1 MVVFNHFGSLS
12 LRKITLVDKYEL
24 KGKVMKKLFVV
35 VFLVLQSLCGNLILD
50 ENVSKEHTIT
60 VDGTNLRF
68 YPDSI
73 TIDEGDTVKFMWGG
87 EILPHNSVEENGVF
101 DSGEPEREVDY
112 SYTFGFD
119 QAGSYNYFCEPHQSV
134 GMDGVITVLDV
145 EQEIIVE
152 TSGEVG
158 DGFTFPLV
166 VVSII
171 VVFLLLV
178 FMRVKIS
185 TIEEIKD

>member
-1 MVVFNHFGSLS
+1 
-12 LRKITLVDKYEL
+12 
-24 KGKVMKKLFVV
+24 MKKLFILVFFVV
-35 VFLVLQSLCGNLILD
+35 QALCGNLILE

-68 YPDSI
+68 YPDSL
-73 TIDEGDTVKFMWGG
+73 TINEGDTVKFMWGG

-119 QAGSYNYFCEPHQSV
+119 QAGSYNYFCEPHQAV
-134 GMDGVITVLDV
+134 GMDGVITVLDI
-145 EQEIIVE
+145 EEEKIIE
-152 TSGEVG
+152 TSGEVD
-158 DGFTFPLV
+158 DGFKLPFV
-166 VVSII
+166 EISIII
-171 VVFLLLV
+171 VVLLLV

>member
-1 MVVFNHFGSLS
+1 
-12 LRKITLVDKYEL
+12 
-24 KGKVMKKLFVV
+24 MKKSFLV
-35 VFLVLQSLCGNLILD
+35 VFLFMQMLCGDLILN

-73 TIDEGDTVKFMWGG
+73 TINEGDTVKFMWGG

-119 QAGSYNYFCEPHQSV
+119 QAGSYNYFCEPHQAV
-134 GMDGVITVLDV
+134 GMDGIITVTNV
-145 EQEIIVE
+145 EQQAIIE
-152 TSGEVG
+152 TSGGEEEESSIPYVG
-158 DGFTFPLV
+158 I
-166 VVSII
+166 SII
-171 VVFLLLV
+171 LILVLMV
-178 FMRVKIS
+178 FMRVKVSQID
-185 TIEEIKD
+185 EIKN